1 MLCVVISNCV
11 LFPCSYVGYLA
22 EGKYNYST
30 LDSMEDEAPLK
41 LLPELE
47 NDTQQQDD
55 DVVLL
60 KEQRNSRAEE
70 TETADINK
78 VQRKLSEQETQADKD
93 VTEK

>member
-1 MLCVVISNCV
+1 MLCAAISRV
-11 LFPCSYVGYLA
+11 LFPCSYVGHLA
-22 EGKYNYST
+22 EGKYNCTT
-30 LDSMEDEAPLK
+30 LDSIEDEPPLS

-47 NDTQQQDD
+47 DDTQQQDD
-55 DVVLL
+55 DIVLL
-60 KEQRNSRAEE
+60 EEQRNSREEE

>member
-1 MLCVVISNCV
+1 
-11 LFPCSYVGYLA
+11 
-22 EGKYNYST
+22 
-30 LDSMEDEAPLK
+30 MEDEAPLK

-47 NDTQQQDD
+47 DDTQQQDD

-60 KEQRNSRAEE
+60 KEQRNSREEE

>member
-22 EGKYNYST
+22 EGKYNCST